1 MISRSQLIEQ
11 IKQKKTFLCVGLDT
25 DIDKI
30 PAFLKDYPD
39 PIFEFNKRIID
50 ATKDLCIA
58 YKPNAAFYERHGIM
72 GLQALI
78 KTSQYLPKDCLSI
91 MDAKRGDIGNTS
103 TMYAKTF
110 FDESAAGMSFDA
122 ITVAPYMGNDSVKP
136 FLEFEGK
143 WVILLA
149 LTSSAGSKDFQYL
162 QTGEGFLYET
172 VIQTANT
179 WAGADRLMYVV
190 GATKSTEFTNIRRYA
205 PDNFLLVPGVGAQ
218 GGSLEDVCKYGMTK
232 DCGLIVNAS
241 RSIIYASNGEDFAD
255 AAREEA
261 KKLQQQMVGELEK
274 AGIV

>member
-1 MISRSQLIEQ
+1 MSRQQLIEQ
-11 IKQKKTFLCVGLDT
+11 IKQKKSFLCVGLDT

-30 PAFLKDYPD
+30 PPFLKDYPD

-103 TMYAKTF
+103 SMYARTF
-110 FDESAAGMSFDA
+110 FDESAAGMDFDA

-136 FLEFEGK
+136 FLAFEGK

-149 LTSSAGSKDFQYL
+149 LTSSVGSQDFQYL
-162 QTGEGFLYET
+162 QTGNGYLYET
-172 VIQTANT
+172 VIQKANT

-190 GATKSTEFTNIRRYA
+190 GATKSTEFTNIRQYA

-218 GGSLEDVCKYGMTK
+218 GGSLEDVC
-232 DCGLIVNAS
+232 
-241 RSIIYASNGEDFAD
+241 
-255 AAREEA
+255 
-261 KKLQQQMVGELEK
+261 
-274 AGIV
+274 